1 MTRELLDEQIAYYS
15 ARADEYDEWFFRRGR
30 WDRGEE
36 FLRAW
41 SAEIAALEDALR
53 GLRPY
58 GDVLELACGTGLWT
72 RRLVE
77 ACTSLTAVDA
87 SAEVL
92 EINRRRV
99 ASKAVEYVQADLFQ
113 WRPGRR
119 YDLVFF
125 GFWLTHVPPSHFESF
140 WSMVRSCLNPGGRVF
155 FVDNERNATSF
166 ATQQGVSD
174 AEDYVVERELND
186 ARRFR
191 IVKVF
196 YDADA
201 LEARLNALGWRGSI
215 CTTGK
220 FFLHGRVRRDAAGEL
235 R

>member
-1 MTRELLDEQIAYYS
+1 MTRELLDEQIEYYR

-41 SAEIAALEDALR
+41 SSEIEALEDALR
-53 GLRPY
+53 ALRPY

-72 RRLVE
+72 RRLAE
-77 ACTSLTAVDA
+77 ACTSVTAVDA

-99 ASKAVEYVQADLFQ
+99 ASKAVEYVQADLFH

-125 GFWLTHVPPSHFESF
+125 GFWLTHVPPAHFEAF
-140 WSMVRSCLNPGGRVF
+140 WSMVGSCLKPGGRVF
-155 FVDNERNATSF
+155 FVDNKRNATSF
-166 ATQQGVSD
+166 ANQQRVPE
-174 AEDYVVERELND
+174 AEDYVVERQLND

-201 LEARLNALGWRGSI
+201 LESRLNALGWRGSV
-215 CTTGK
+215 CTTGE
-220 FFLHGRVRRDAAGEL
+220 FFLQGQVRRDAPGEL